1 MKDNIT
7 LNGKRVDTRS
17 IGIQGI
23 DRCDYP
29 DFVDAFVSSASFV
42 DGTKLTNDELNQLNN
57 ENSHLASRTVY
68 EERLFI

>member
-1 MKDNIT
+1 MT
-7 LNGKRVDTRS
+7 LNGKEIDVRS
-17 IGIQGI
+17 IEIEGI

-42 DGTKLTNDELNQLNN
+42 NGIELTSEELNQFNN
-57 ENSHLASRTVY
+57 ENSHLASVMVY